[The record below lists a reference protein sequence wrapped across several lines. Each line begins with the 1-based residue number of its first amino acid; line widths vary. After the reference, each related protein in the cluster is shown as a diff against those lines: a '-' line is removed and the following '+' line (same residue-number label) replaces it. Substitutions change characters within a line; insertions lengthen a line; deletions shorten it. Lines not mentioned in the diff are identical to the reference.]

1 MTESADAVV
10 FACNWDGLSCVEA
23 AAHERLCYPAS
34 VRVVR
39 VSCLSRVH
47 LGLVLRAFELGADGV
62 MLLGCKPDECHY
74 DIDSEYVVQEYGKAQ
89 AILKLMGLGPE
100 RLILARLH
108 RGDGAGFVEQVSSFV
123 SQLSHLWPPAPVAAV
138 SERQAKLPS
147 PWDFRTEG

>member
-1 MTESADAVV
+1 MTKPADVVV

-23 AAHERLCYPAS
+23 AAYERLCYPAS

-62 MLLGCKPDECHY
+62 MLLGCERGECHY
-74 DIDSEYVVQEYGKAQ
+74 DIDPKYIDQEYGKTQ
-89 AILKLMGLGPE
+89 AVLRLMGLGQE

-108 RGDGAGFVEQVSSFV
+108 RGDGAGFVEQVNSFA

-138 SERQAKLPS
+138 GEKQAKLPS

>member
-1 MTESADAVV
+1 MTEPVDVV
-10 FACNWDGLSCVEA
+10 IFSCNWDGLSCIEA
-23 AAHERLCYPAS
+23 AAHERLCYPTS

-62 MLLGCKPDECHY
+62 MLLGCEPGQCHY
-74 DIDSEYVVQEYGKAQ
+74 DIDPKYIDQEYGKTQ
-89 AILKLMGLGPE
+89 AVLRLMGLGSE

-108 RGDGAGFVEQVSSFV
+108 RGNGAEFIEQVNSFV
-123 SQLSHLWPPAPVAAV
+123 SQLGHLWPPAPVAVV
-138 SERQAKLPS
+138 SEKQAKPPS